1 MAGTKTKLSGAAV
14 LLAAASVGCTPASN
28 AAAGAKS
35 LVHEMGD
42 RATDMSI
49 SMAVNAALIDDPI
62 VKSKQIEVRTVNG
75 VVTMTG
81 SQPTLVAKQH
91 AIEAARK
98 AKGVKSVV
106 DEIVVEGMPMPQ
118 GGAVPVQPG
127 TQPGGQQQPVAP
139 PPGVWQ

>member
-1 MAGTKTKLSGAAV
+1 MLGTIMKVFGVTVMAATA
-14 LLAAASVGCTPASN
+14 VGCTASSN
-28 AAAGAKS
+28 AAEGAKS
-35 LVHEMGD
+35 IVHEVGD

-49 SMAVNAALIDDPI
+49 SMAVNAKMIDDPI

-81 SQPTLVAKQH
+81 SQPSLQAKQH

-98 AKGVKSVV
+98 TKGVKSVV

-118 GGAVPVQPG
+118 GAAPAGLPPAP
-127 TQPGGQQQPVAP
+127 QQPVAP